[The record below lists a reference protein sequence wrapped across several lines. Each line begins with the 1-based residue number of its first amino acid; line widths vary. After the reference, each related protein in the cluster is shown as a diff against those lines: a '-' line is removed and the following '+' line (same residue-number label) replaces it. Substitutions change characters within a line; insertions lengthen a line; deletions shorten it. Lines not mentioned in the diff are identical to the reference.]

1 MQGNPKA
8 TNQASALSLLLQT
21 GSFVLTDTCCCD
33 GGRFSTCDEHSSGF
47 TPLNLLYCLISPSAS
62 IPNVGKLK
70 AIAKLGAEEQEHEEL
85 WWKWLGGA
93 ALFSESL
100 FLPGDARRG
109 FAVGLS
115 QELRLPAAPG
125 AELFLGTRAG

>member
-1 MQGNPKA
+1 MCPLTHVTVTVVVSACVTSTAQVARPSACSTAKA
-8 TNQASALSLLLQT
+8 S
-21 GSFVLTDTCCCD
+21 
-33 GGRFSTCDEHSSGF
+33 
-47 TPLNLLYCLISPSAS
+47 ISPSAS
-62 IPNVGKLK
+62 TPNAVKLK

-100 FLPGDARRG
+100 YLPGNARRG

-125 AELFLGTRAG
+125 AELFLGTHTG